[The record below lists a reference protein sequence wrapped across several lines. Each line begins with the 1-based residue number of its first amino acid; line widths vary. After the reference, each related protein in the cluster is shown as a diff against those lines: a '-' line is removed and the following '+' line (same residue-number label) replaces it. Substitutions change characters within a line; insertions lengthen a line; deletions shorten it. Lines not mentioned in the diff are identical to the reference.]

1 MKLSR
6 FWRPAEARAASI
18 ENPTVPVSSESFLSF
33 FGVGTAGNLPPVT
46 IDAALRVTP
55 VSAAVSFLSRTLAVL
70 PLHAYRRVGD
80 GAQRENGPIEALL
93 AAPNAEMGSYK
104 LRQYMW
110 QQFFTGGRGLIWIER
125 QGDAF
130 ENLWAL
136 NPSRVAIRRRGMRL
150 FYVVDGEEYPSTD
163 VIDLPFMLRADQ
175 TQHYGPIQLASKAIQ
190 LALAM
195 NDYGS
200 GFFAGGGVPPL
211 ALKGPLPQGAAA
223 LKRAQDDVMR
233 SIKDAREG
241 DKPIVNIPAGHDLVP
256 IGLDPEKGQMTE
268 ARRFQIEEIARAYQ
282 LPPMFLQELSKLSFN
297 NAEQQD
303 LHLVK
308 HLIGQHAKALE
319 DEMNLKLF
327 GRERRDLYVE
337 HNLDG
342 LQRGDFRSRIEGLAR
357 AIQTAQITPNE
368 ARRLDNRP
376 PDPNPA
382 ADQLLVQ
389 GATVVL
395 GTGPFAPPPASSPT
409 DPQDGQPDA
418 PQAQQ

>member
-1 MKLSR
+1 MKLPR

-18 ENPTVPVSSESFLSF
+18 ENPTVPVSSENFLSF

-46 IDAALRVTP
+46 IDAALRVP
-55 VSAAVSFLSRTLAVL
+55 AVAAAVLFLSRTLAAL
-70 PLHAYRRVGD
+70 PLHAYRRTGD
-80 GAQRENGPIEALL
+80 GADRENGPIEGLL
-93 AAPNAEMGSYK
+93 VAPNEEMGSYT
-104 LRQYMW
+104 LRQYVW

-125 QGDAF
+125 AGERP

-150 FYVVDGEEYPSTD
+150 FYAVDGVEYPSSD

-200 GFFAGGGVPPL
+200 GFFSGGGVPPL
-211 ALKGPLPQGAAA
+211 ALKGPLPQGAGA

-233 SIKDAREG
+233 SIKDARENG
-241 DKPIVNIPAGHDLVP
+241 KPIVNIPAGHDLVP

-268 ARRFQIEEIARAYQ
+268 ARRFQIEEIARGFQ

-303 LHLVK
+303 VHLTK
-308 HLIGQHAKALE
+308 HLIGQHAKAME

-327 GRERRDLYVE
+327 GRGNREIYVE

-342 LQRGDFRSRIEGLAR
+342 LQRGAFTSRIEGLAK
-357 AIQTAQITPNE
+357 AIQTSQITPNE
-368 ARRLDNRP
+368 ARRLENRP

-382 ADQLLVQ
+382 ANQLLVQ

-395 GTGPFAPPPASSPT
+395 GASPFVPAPDPSPAA
-409 DPQDGQPDA
+409 PQDGQTND

>member
-18 ENPTVPVSSESFLSF
+18 ENPTVRVGADDFLAF
-33 FGVGTAGNLPPVT
+33 FGVKNPINLPPVT
-46 IDAALRVTP
+46 IEAALRVTP
-55 VSAAVSFLSRTLAVL
+55 VAAAVLFLSRTMAAL
-70 PLHAYRRVGD
+70 PLHAYRRKGD
-80 GAQRENGPIEALL
+80 GAERENGAIEDLL
-93 AAPNAEMGSYK
+93 AAPNDEMDSCK
-104 LRQYMW
+104 LRQYVW

-125 QGDAF
+125 VGDAI

-136 NPSRVAIRRRGMRL
+136 NPLKVLVRRRGMRL
-150 FYVVDGEEYPSTD
+150 FYVIDGVEYPSRD
-163 VIDLPFMLRADQ
+163 IIDLPFMLCADQ
-175 TQHYGPIQLASKAIQ
+175 TQHRGPIQLASKAIQ

-211 ALKGPLPQGAAA
+211 ALKGPLPQGAAG

-233 SIKDAREG
+233 SIKDAHEG
-241 DKPIVNIPAGHDLVP
+241 DKPLVMIPSGHDLVP

-268 ARRFQIEEIARAYQ
+268 ARRFQIEEIARAWQ

-308 HLIGQHAKALE
+308 HLIGQHAKAFE
-319 DEMNLKLF
+319 GEINLKLF
-327 GRERRDLYVE
+327 GRGNRAVYVE

-342 LQRGDFRSRIEGLAR
+342 LQRGDFPSRIEGLAK
-357 AIQTAQITPNE
+357 AIQTSQITPNE
-368 ARRLDNRP
+368 ARRLENRP

-395 GTGPFAPPPASSPT
+395 GTGPFAPPAASSPT

-418 PQAQQ
+418 PQV